1 MPYYTRDEDEVDEF
15 DPTPGGYD
23 ITVIY
28 GRPIPPCDDTCYT
41 LSSAADED
49 FEYERPEFTSYHDP
63 SAYAEEAL
71 NTEYS
76 SYSRPKPRPGF
87 RPGSAGGGHVQGER
101 PDPSYGSGYGG
112 QTEAEYG
119 RRPESGYGG
128 ATETEYGRRSEV
140 ESGGYGGR
148 TDVEY
153 GRRPESGYGGR
164 SETET
169 GYGSGYEKKPSFGEE
184 RSEYERKPSYGRSG
198 EEEGGYRKPSYGR
211 SEDQVE
217 SYIKPTSYGRSE
229 EDEGGYRKPSYGRND
244 DDDDEERRNR
254 SGDDEEGSYGRKKYV
269 SSYKVIVNFP

>member
-1 MPYYTRDEDEVDEF
+1 MPYYTRDEDEVDDFDEF
-15 DPTPGGYD
+15 DPTPYSGGYD

-28 GRPIPPCDDTCYT
+28 GRPIPPCDDTCYP

-112 QTEAEYG
+112 ATEA
-119 RRPESGYGG
+119 
-128 ATETEYGRRSEV
+128 
-140 ESGGYGGR
+140 
-148 TDVEY
+148 EY

-217 SYIKPTSYGRSE
+217 SYIKPTSYERSE
-229 EDEGGYRKPSYGRND
+229 EQEEGSYRKPSYGRND

-254 SGDDEEGSYGRKKYV
+254 SGDDEEGSYGRKKYGGNN
-269 SSYKVIVNFP
+269 SNDDDEEKKQHRYKHHHHQRRRDEDDD

>member
-1 MPYYTRDEDEVDEF
+1 MPYYTRDEDEVDDFDEF
-15 DPTPGGYD
+15 DPTPYSGGYD

-28 GRPIPPCDDTCYT
+28 GRPIPPCDDTCYP

-112 QTEAEYG
+112 ATEAE
-119 RRPESGYGG
+119 
-128 ATETEYGRRSEV
+128 
-140 ESGGYGGR
+140 
-148 TDVEY
+148 
-153 GRRPESGYGGR
+153 
-164 SETET
+164 
-169 GYGSGYEKKPSFGEE
+169 YGSGYEKKPSFGEE

-217 SYIKPTSYGRSE
+217 SYIKPTSYERSE
-229 EDEGGYRKPSYGRND
+229 EQEEGSYRKPSYGRND

-254 SGDDEEGSYGRKKYV
+254 SGDDEEGSYGRKKYGGND
-269 SSYKVIVNFP
+269 SNDDDEEKKQHRYKHHHHQRRRDEDDD